1 MCSDSE
7 LFTFMTSTTVDIN
20 VKDWMVEFQETTD
33 KRRLIDSTRILTASF
48 FCSRLGLEEWE
59 STSLQQILSS
69 SSIGIN

>member
-7 LFTFMTSTTVDIN
+7 LFTSMTSTTVDIN

-48 FCSRLGLEEWE
+48 FFSRLGLEE
-59 STSLQQILSS
+59 
-69 SSIGIN
+69 